1 MTKVGA
7 VDERVD
13 DVLNRCNLVAMEG
26 NVGEFV
32 LCVVDHSEGRQVVHL
47 VVGEVQFNKRSTE
60 RNHKFL
66 RENNVS
72 PGIFLTPHM
81 CIFSD
86 VIHFCLHMMMIYLE
100 SN

>member
-32 LCVVDHSEGRQVVHL
+32 LSVVDHSEGRQVCHL

-60 RNHKFL
+60 RNNKFL
-66 RENNVS
+66 RRNNVS
-72 PGIFLTPHM
+72 PGILNTTHVYLFRCDSFLPDDDL
-81 CIFSD
+81 FG
-86 VIHFCLHMMMIYLE
+86 VK
-100 SN
+100 